1 LKSGP
6 VGRLRRH
13 DRPRRRLDRGRRR
26 RDGHRP
32 GRQRRRQDDA
42 AAGDLRAGAAA
53 RGAIRFDGEPIDR
66 LPAHERIARGLVLV
80 PEGRMVFPFLSVE
93 DNLRLG
99 AFTPKARAEAEASLE
114 RVYAMFPRLPERRR
128 QMAGSLSGGEQQM
141 LALGR
146 GLMSL
151 PRLLMLDEPSLGLAP
166 ILVQEVMQQVAAIRT
181 EGVTVLIV
189 EQNVH
194 QTLKLADRGYVLE
207 NGRLTL
213 QGSAPSS
220 PPRTRCAAPI
230 SGCRLRVG
238 TGLRTAHPPRDGRS
252 AARRAARFGRLSDWD
267 SRGRRPARSAAP
279 RARSGAC
286 SRSCSGSPHRRSG
299 RPSPACPS
307 PPRRWPR
314 SR

>member
-1 LKSGP
+1 LSLLEVDDLAVAYGDMIALHGVSIEVAAGETVTVLGANAAGKTTLLRAISGL
-6 VGRLRRH
+6 V
-13 DRPRRRLDRGRRR
+13 PRRRGT
-26 RDGHRP
+26 
-32 GRQRRRQDDA
+32 
-42 AAGDLRAGAAA
+42 
-53 RGAIRFDGEPIDR
+53 IRFDGEAIDR
-66 LPAHERIARGLVLV
+66 LPTHERIARGLALV

-99 AFTPKARAEAEASLE
+99 AFTPRARARAEETLAH
-114 RVYAMFPRLPERRR
+114 VYATFPRLPERRR

-166 ILVQEVMQQVAAIRT
+166 ILVQEVMQQVATIRG

-213 QGSAPSS
+213 QG
-220 PPRTRCAAPI
+220 TAAE
-230 SGCRLRVG
+230 L
-238 TGLRTAHPPRDGRS
+238 
-252 AARRAARFGRLSDWD
+252 AASDEVRRAYLGL
-267 SRGRRPARSAAP
+267 
-279 RARSGAC
+279 
-286 SRSCSGSPHRRSG
+286 
-299 RPSPACPS
+299 
-307 PPRRWPR
+307 
-314 SR
+314 